1 VTSIIPLTYPCG
13 KPRGGHTGEPVERRS
28 ASDAGKGG
36 GHSRIASWRSPRAPL
51 ATGFPTNLAARLTR
65 DHQELAAEVE
75 TGRKSLRAAAREAG
89 ILKDPDPG
97 RQLRRW

>member
-51 ATGFPTNLAARLTR
+51 ATGFPTNLAAPLAR
-65 DHQELAAEVE
+65 DYQELAAEVE
-75 TGRKSLRAAAREAG
+75 AGRKSLRTAAKEAG
-89 ILKDPDPG
+89 IVEARSPA
-97 RQLRRW
+97 RAQRR